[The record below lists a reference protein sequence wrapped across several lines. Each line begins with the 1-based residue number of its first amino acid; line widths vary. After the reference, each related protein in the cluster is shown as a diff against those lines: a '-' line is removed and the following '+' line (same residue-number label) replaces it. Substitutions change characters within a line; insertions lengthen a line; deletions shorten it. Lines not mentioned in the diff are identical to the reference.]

1 MKLSQGII
9 NTINR
14 DRIEIPPAEYFNLP
28 EKVVQFGTGVLLRA
42 LPDYYID
49 KANKQG
55 LFNGRIVVIKSTV
68 GNGVDTFNNQDG
80 LFTHCMRGIEDG
92 RKIEKNSINAS
103 ISRVLSATDDWDSV
117 LQCATDP
124 NIQVVISNTTEVG
137 ITLVKDDIHASPPV
151 SFPGKIAAFLFKRYK
166 YFKGDESKGM
176 VIIPTE
182 LIPANGTTLKAIVWE
197 LAQQNNLE
205 TAFINWITNANTFC
219 NSLVDRIVPGKLPP
233 GEQMEV
239 ERESGYKDELMI
251 MSEPYGLWAIEAD
264 SEHVKK
270 ILAFHLADE
279 GVIITPDIHVFREL
293 KLRLLNGSHTF
304 SCGLA
309 HLAGFKTVKQAMDN
323 EVFEAYISNLMMREI
338 VPSITSDGL
347 PAEQAIN
354 FAKKVLDRYRNPFIR
369 HQWLSITLQYT
380 SKMVMRN
387 ICLIKNYFERYATVP
402 GYMALGLAGHLLFMK
417 CEKSA
422 DGKYYGKHN
431 GELYLVNDDHASY
444 FSEKWNSYNI
454 DQFVETVF
462 RDKKLW
468 GENLAEF
475 PGLPEAVSLKLNKLM
490 KEGTGQVM
498 HDLISEKMSIP

>member
-1 MKLSQGII
+1 MKLSQAII

-14 DRIEIPPAEYFNLP
+14 DHVEAPNADYFNLP

-55 LFNGRIVVIKSTV
+55 LFNGRVVVIKSTV
-68 GNGVDTFNNQDG
+68 GDGVNTFDKQDS
-80 LFTHCMRGIEDG
+80 LFTHCIRGVEDG

-103 ISRVLSATDDWDSV
+103 ISRVLSATDAWDSV

-124 NIQVVISNTTEVG
+124 NIQIVISNTTEVG
-137 ITLVKDDIHASPPV
+137 ITRVKDNIHASPPI
-151 SFPGKIAAFLFKRYK
+151 SFPGKLTAFLFKRYEH
-166 YFKGDESKGM
+166 FKGDESKGM

-182 LIPANGTTLKAIVWE
+182 LIPANGTTLKAIILE
-197 LAQQNNLE
+197 LAHQNDLE
-205 TAFINWITNANTFC
+205 PAFINWIVNANTFC

-233 GEQMEV
+233 DDQIEV
-239 ERESGYKDELMI
+239 EQEGGYKDELMI
-251 MSEPYGLWAIEAD
+251 MSEPYGLWAIEAN
-264 SEHVKK
+264 SEQVKE
-270 ILAFHLADE
+270 ILSFHLADE
-279 GVIITPDIHVFREL
+279 GVIITPEIHIFREL
-293 KLRLLNGSHTF
+293 KLRLLNGSHSF

-309 HLAGFKTVKQAMDN
+309 HLAGFKTVKQAMDDK
-323 EVFEAYISNLMMREI
+323 VFEAYISNLMMWEI
-338 VPSITSDGL
+338 VPSITNDELSS
-347 PAEQAIN
+347 EQAMN

-387 ICLIKNYFERYATVP
+387 TCLIKNYFERHGTVP

-431 GELYLVNDDHASY
+431 GEFYPVNDDHAPY
-444 FSEKWNSYNI
+444 FSEKWNRHNI
-454 DQFVETVF
+454 DQLVETVF
-462 RDKKLW
+462 CDKGLW
-468 GENLAEF
+468 GEDLTEF
-475 PGLPEAVSLKLNKLM
+475 PGLVDAVITKLNELM
-490 KEGTGQVM
+490 KEGSGQII
-498 HDLISEKMSIP
+498 HQLINEKMKI

>member
-1 MKLSQGII
+1 MKLSQAII

-14 DRIEIPPAEYFNLP
+14 NHVETPNAEYFNLP
-28 EKVVQFGTGVLLRA
+28 EKTVQFGTGVLLRA

-68 GNGVDTFNNQDG
+68 GDGVDTFNKQDC
-80 LFTHCMRGIEDG
+80 LFTHCIRGIEDG

-103 ISRVLSATDDWDSV
+103 ISRVLSATGDWDSV

-124 NIQVVISNTTEVG
+124 SIQIVISNTTEVG
-137 ITLVKDDIHASPPV
+137 ITRVKDDIHASPPI
-151 SFPGKIAAFLFKRYK
+151 SFPGKLTAFLFKRYK
-166 YFKGDESKGM
+166 HFKGDESKGM

-182 LIPANGTTLKAIVWE
+182 LIPANGTTLKAIVLE
-197 LAQQNNLE
+197 LAHQNDLE
-205 TAFINWITNANTFC
+205 SEFINWIVNANTFC

-233 GEQMEV
+233 DEQIEA
-239 ERESGYKDELMI
+239 EQKGGYKDELMI

-264 SEHVKK
+264 SEQVKE
-270 ILAFHLADE
+270 ILSFHLADE
-279 GVIITPDIHVFREL
+279 SVIISPDIHIFREL

-323 EVFEAYISNLMMREI
+323 KVFEAWISNLMMWEI
-338 VPSITSDGL
+338 VPSITNDELTS
-347 PAEQAIN
+347 EQAVN
-354 FAKKVLDRYRNPFIR
+354 FAKRVLDRYRNPFIR

-387 ICLIKNYFERYATVP
+387 TCLIRNYFERHGTVP

-431 GELYLVNDDHASY
+431 GESYPVNDDHAPY
-444 FSEKWNSYNI
+444 FSEKWSRNTI
-454 DQFVETVF
+454 DQLVESVF
-462 RDKKLW
+462 SDKGLW

-475 PGLPEAVSLKLNKLM
+475 PGLVDAVTAKLNKLM
-490 KEGTGQVM
+490 IEGSGQAM
-498 HDLISEKMSIP
+498 HQLINEQVNIH